1 MTPDRNRK
9 PTLAIVTG
17 RPGSGKTTLARMLAK
32 ALSCPLLSRDEI
44 YEGMLRTFADDLE
57 PPSKSHVTMAAFDLF
72 FRVMGTLV
80 SSDVTFVAEAAFQ
93 DERWR
98 IGLEPIAPSADLKVI
113 HCLVPAELA
122 HQRVL
127 TRRLERQGVSRAGR
141 PGTDDRAT
149 DGQRP
154 AVSPFAALSLPVP
167 TLRVATT
174 AGYDPRLDEVIAF
187 LTS

>member
-17 RPGSGKTTLARMLAK
+17 RPGSGKTTLARVLAK
-32 ALSCPLLSRDEI
+32 TLSCPLVSRDEI
-44 YEGMLRTFADDLE
+44 YEGLLRTFAHDSD

-72 FRVMGTLV
+72 FRLIGILV

-98 IGLEPIAPSADLKVI
+98 TGLEPIVPSADLRVI
-113 HCLVPAELA
+113 HCMVPAELA

-127 TRRLERQGVSRAGR
+127 RRHLEQDQSRASRAG
-141 PGTDDRAT
+141 TNDRVAEV
-149 DGQRP
+149 QRP
-154 AVSPFAALSLPVP
+154 VTRSFVALSLPVP
-167 TLRVATT
+167 TLRVAT
-174 AGYDPRLDEVIAF
+174 AVGYDPPLEEVIRF